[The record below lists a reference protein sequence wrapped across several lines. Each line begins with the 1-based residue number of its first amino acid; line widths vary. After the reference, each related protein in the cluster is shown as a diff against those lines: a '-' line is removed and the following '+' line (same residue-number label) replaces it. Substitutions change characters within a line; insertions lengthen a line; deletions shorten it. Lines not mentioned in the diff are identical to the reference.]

1 MDFKSFFE
9 NLKEKIVSLYEKIA
23 EYCRENKRN
32 AILFTCLGVSI
43 LLLLILLLCLPHNK
57 KEKAVDKKEI
67 VLTEQL
73 LVPDGPEIHTDYSI
87 SRETKDKWD
96 DEQTGTWF
104 VIPGQ
109 KDIDSLEKAND
120 NIINDII
127 GAAP

>member
-1 MDFKSFFE
+1 M
-9 NLKEKIVSLYEKIA
+9 
-23 EYCRENKRN
+23 
-32 AILFTCLGVSI
+32 
-43 LLLLILLLCLPHNK
+43 CLPHNK

-96 DEQTGTWF
+96 DEQTGSWF

-120 NIINDII
+120 NIISEIT